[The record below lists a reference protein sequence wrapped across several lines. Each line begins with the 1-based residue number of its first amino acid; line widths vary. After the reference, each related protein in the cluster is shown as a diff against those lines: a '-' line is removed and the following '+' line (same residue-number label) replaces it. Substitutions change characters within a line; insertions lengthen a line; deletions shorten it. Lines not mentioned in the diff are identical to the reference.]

1 MKEFILLK
9 QTFEIEIINEQEMAE
24 LAILIGQIIKSN
36 DILLLKGEIG
46 AGKSYF
52 SRKLIQSQQ
61 TFPEEVPSPTFT
73 LVQTYETKLGEIWHV
88 DLYRLT
94 SAEGLIELGLSEA
107 FDEKICL
114 IEWPELALDIMP
126 ETFLSLEIL
135 ITAEQERKVKF
146 SWASSDS
153 WAHRIEK
160 ISESYNA
167 KQKQYAARKD

>member
-9 QTFEIEIINEQEMAE
+9 QAFEIKIINEHEMTE
-24 LAILIGQIIKSN
+24 LAILTGQIIKSN
-36 DILLLKGEIG
+36 DTLLLKGEIG

-61 TFPEEVPSPTFT
+61 NFPEEVPSPTFT

-94 SAEGLIELGLSEA
+94 NAEGLVELGLSEA
-107 FDEKICL
+107 FEDKICL
-114 IEWPELALDIMP
+114 IEWPDLALDIVP
-126 ETFLSLEIL
+126 ESALSVEIL

-146 SWASSDS
+146 SWTCSDS
-153 WAHRIEK
+153 WTQRIK
-160 ISESYNA
+160 NVSESYIA
-167 KQKQYAARKD
+167 KQKPYAARKD

>member
-1 MKEFILLK
+1 MKEFILPK
-9 QTFEIEIINEQEMAE
+9 QTFEINISNEQEMSA
-24 LAILIGQIIKSN
+24 LAIIMGQNIKSN

-94 SAEGLIELGLSEA
+94 NAEGLIELGLSEA

-114 IEWPELALDIMP
+114 IEWPELALDIVP

-135 ITAEQERKVKF
+135 ITAEQKRRVKF
-146 SWASSDS
+146 SWASSES
-153 WAHRIEK
+153 WAQRIEK
-160 ISESYNA
+160 ISESYKA
-167 KQKQYAARKD
+167 KQKTYAARKD